1 MLGEFVVCY
10 EFAQQIYVVK
20 LIPRNGTQA
29 VPYEWFHLKQG
40 DSTVGAEGHKITS
53 GQSVIIIRKAVCF
66 SVRLFH
72 IHHLLNNIS

>member
-29 VPYEWFHLKQG
+29 VPYESISWISIHL
-40 DSTVGAEGHKITS
+40 VGL
-53 GQSVIIIRKAVCF
+53 F
-66 SVRLFH
+66 SMYVH
-72 IHHLLNNIS
+72 VSS